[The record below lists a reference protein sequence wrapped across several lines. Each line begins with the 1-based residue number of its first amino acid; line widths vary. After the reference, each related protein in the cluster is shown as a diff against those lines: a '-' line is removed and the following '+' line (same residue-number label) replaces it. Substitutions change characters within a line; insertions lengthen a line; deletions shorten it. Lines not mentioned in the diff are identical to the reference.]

1 MRTQKRQ
8 NKLQYAETKKAK
20 TKELEN
26 YSEKS
31 RDINDQIKH

>member
-1 MRTQKRQ
+1 MHTPK
-8 NKLQYAETKKAK
+8 KAKQYAETENAK